1 LIIARIGLL
10 DATRQQ
16 QQQQDEGCST
26 AQDAYEEVI
35 SPMNSYHH
43 QEGNNFS
50 PMEVMTH
57 SPIPNQN
64 QPTQQQFFNISD
76 PLLVCDRN
84 RKTKDDSKSTKQLA
98 WMLYL
103 LGMIGMSFLNPL
115 FCVLAM
121 KYANPSILAPFSG
134 LTLVWIILFLGMILD
149 EHPSRSQKIACAS
162 IVAGEVLVAFFGDHV
177 NGVDGGIQGVV
188 SMRMSR
194 FFGIQ
199 SSWFML
205 LMFGTA

>member
-1 LIIARIGLL
+1 
-10 DATRQQ
+10 
-16 QQQQDEGCST
+16 
-26 AQDAYEEVI
+26 
-35 SPMNSYHH
+35 
-43 QEGNNFS
+43 
-50 PMEVMTH
+50 
-57 SPIPNQN
+57 
-64 QPTQQQFFNISD
+64 
-76 PLLVCDRN
+76 
-84 RKTKDDSKSTKQLA
+84 
-98 WMLYL
+98 
-103 LGMIGMSFLNPL
+103 
-115 FCVLAM
+115 M

-134 LTLVWIILFLGMILD
+134 LTLVWIILFSGMILD